1 MFTGILCEADSY
13 DCKPQREEYFYDV
26 GFYKYHEAYHLLEFD
41 NEKQILS
48 EAYSIYRKLKREGN
62 W

>member
-1 MFTGILCEADSY
+1 MTVSH
-13 DCKPQREEYFYDV
+13 RE
-26 GFYKYHEAYHLLEFD
+26 KNILEFD

>member
-1 MFTGILCEADSY
+1 MTVSH
-13 DCKPQREEYFYDV
+13 REKNIFMML
-26 GFYKYHEAYHLLEFD
+26 GFISIMSGSYHLLEFD